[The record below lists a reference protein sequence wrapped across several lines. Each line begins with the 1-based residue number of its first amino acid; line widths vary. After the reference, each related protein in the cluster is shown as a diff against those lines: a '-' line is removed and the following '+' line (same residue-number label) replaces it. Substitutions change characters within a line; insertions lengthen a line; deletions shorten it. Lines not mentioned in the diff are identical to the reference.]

1 MGDWQHWKGSG
12 MEELENV
19 ERHGKKAIK
28 YAKKADDCQKEAID
42 LAQRGEVR
50 FEPTIFVDFV
60 LYLLHSNTYTQ
71 VDLARNQIENAK
83 MYMSKARK
91 ELKNAETERSY
102 VLEDL
107 EKGPQDEDGDGLI
120 DLEDS
125 D

>member
-1 MGDWQHWKGSG
+1 M
-12 MEELENV
+12 
-19 ERHGKKAIK
+19 
-28 YAKKADDCQKEAID
+28 
-42 LAQRGEVR
+42 
-50 FEPTIFVDFV
+50 
-60 LYLLHSNTYTQ
+60 
-71 VDLARNQIENAK
+71 ARNQIENAK